1 MTNFQAARKNMVD
14 CQISTNGVI
23 TPAILTA
30 FSTIPRELFV
40 SADKQH
46 VAYTDNVTLM
56 TKDRTLLD
64 PMTHARLLEAAAPKP
79 AEVALDIGSGTGYS
93 SAILSSLVSTVIS
106 LENRQT
112 TIDKATKTLADIGIC
127 NVAYV
132 KGKLVDGHAKHA
144 PYDLIIL
151 NGAVAQIPEHIIDQL
166 AKEGRLLAIVQQNQ
180 HAIAEAV
187 IVMKNK
193 NGTHSRRTLF
203 ETSAPY
209 LQGFEPKT
217 KFAF

>member
-23 TPAILTA
+23 NPAVLTA
-30 FSTIPRELFV
+30 FSTIPREIFV

-46 VAYTDNVTLM
+46 VAYTDNVIPM
-56 TKDRTLLD
+56 AKDRTLLD

-112 TIDKATKTLADIGIC
+112 TIDKATKALTQIDIC
-127 NVAYV
+127 NVAHV
-132 KGKLVDGHAKHA
+132 KGKLHEGHAKHA
-144 PYDLIIL
+144 PYDLIII
-151 NGAVAQIPEHIIDQL
+151 NGTVAEIPDHIIAQL
-166 AKEGRLLAIVQQNQ
+166 AKGGRLLTIVQKHEQ
-180 HAIAEAV
+180 AMAEAI

-209 LQGFEPKT
+209 LQGFEPKPEFT
-217 KFAF
+217 F